1 MALEYFPCYHSYLN
15 KLRRLSDQE
24 VGRLFRACLVYSS
37 TGERQELAGR
47 ESMAFDFIAD
57 DIDRAKEAY
66 RAKSEIN
73 RQNRVGTT
81 DNDRDDRQRSI
92 TTDND
97 RDKTNTNTKSKTK
110 RKPKESNTLP
120 YSPLSGLDA
129 ERIEKL
135 KRLEAERNAGES
147 EEEEC

>member
-37 TGERQELAGR
+37 TGERQELTGR

-66 RAKSEIN
+66 RAKSETN
-73 RQNRVGTT
+73 RQNRIGTN
-81 DNDRDDRQRSI
+81 DNDRDDRQRPI
-92 TTDND
+92 TTDDD
-97 RDKTNTNTKSKTK
+97 RDKTNTKSKTK
-110 RKPKESNTLP
+110 RKPKESNALP
-120 YSPLSGLDA
+120 CRPLSGLDA

-147 EEEEC
+147 EEE